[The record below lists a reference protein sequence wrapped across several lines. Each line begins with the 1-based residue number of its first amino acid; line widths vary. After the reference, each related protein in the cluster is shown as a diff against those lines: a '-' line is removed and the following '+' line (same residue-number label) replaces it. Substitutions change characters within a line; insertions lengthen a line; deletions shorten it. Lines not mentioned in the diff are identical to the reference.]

1 MENDFTAAQTIV
13 VKVGTTS
20 LTHDNGTIDL
30 RKMDALAR
38 VLTDLENEGRKI
50 VLVSSGAIGCGMH
63 RLKMSQRPITLE
75 EKQMTA
81 SVGQGLLMELYHRSF
96 DSYYQNIGQILLTKD
111 VFSNPIKRIN
121 ARNTFSELMKR
132 RIIPI
137 VNENDPIST
146 DEIEEERFGD
156 NDRLSAMTAALI
168 EADGLIILSDVDG
181 LYTGDPGKEAQAQ
194 RIDIV
199 EKVTEKIMKLG
210 GVSGSGLGTGGM
222 VTKLKAAQYAAN
234 HGLETIITSGS
245 DVNVLY
251 RIMDGEPI
259 GTLFRKNQKFYQ
271 VKEQEVKNV

>member
-1 MENDFTAAQTIV
+1 MENDFTAAKTIV
-13 VKVGTTS
+13 VKVGTSS
-20 LTHDNGTIDL
+20 LTHENGTIDL

-38 VLTDLENEGRKI
+38 ILTDLENEGRKI

-63 RLKMSQRPITLE
+63 RLKLSQRPVTLE

-111 VFSNPIKRIN
+111 VFSNPIKRVN

-168 EADGLIILSDVDG
+168 EADGLVILSDVDG
-181 LYTGDPGKEAQAQ
+181 LYTGDPGKDAKAQ

-199 EKVTEKIMKLG
+199 EKVTEKIMMLG
-210 GVSGSGLGTGGM
+210 DVSGSNLGTGGM
-222 VTKLKAAQYAAN
+222 VTKLKAARYAAN
-234 HGLETIITSGS
+234 HGIETIITSGG

-251 RIMDGEPI
+251 RIMDGEPT

-271 VKEQEVKNV
+271 AKEQEVKNA

>member
-1 MENDFTAAQTIV
+1 MENDFMAAQTIV

-222 VTKLKAAQYAAN
+222 VTKLKAARYAAN

>member
-181 LYTGDPGKEAQAQ
+181 LYTGDPGKEAQAE

-222 VTKLKAAQYAAN
+222 VTKLKAVRYAAN

-251 RIMDGEPI
+251 RIMDGEPT

-271 VKEQEVKNV
+271 GKEQEAKNV

>member
-222 VTKLKAAQYAAN
+222 VTKLKAARYAAN

-251 RIMDGEPI
+251 RIMGGEPI

>member
-132 RIIPI
+132 RIIPL

-222 VTKLKAAQYAAN
+222 VTKLKAARYAAN